1 MLNTLNQLQSS
12 ALSDKLLHFTQNF
25 ETYIWDLENILQ
37 KPKSWDISFVDFDE
51 TLYSRIPQFKKDKR
65 FVECRGQA
73 GIDLVYKEIWK
84 DVFLKDYYHPAWV
97 VKEILSRTDVILT
110 AGIDDLQRWK
120 LEYSGIDKEALV
132 VAEHKQKPKAV
143 LEYVLKN
150 IKNIPETITFIDD
163 KSFDLSEEF
172 GLLSD
177 ILQTKIILENI
188 YLKPENPIEV
198 DHIDKKI
205 FEKWKELV
213 LS

>member
-1 MLNTLNQLQSS
+1 MLNTLNQPQSS

-65 FVECRGQA
+65 FVERRGQA

-84 DVFLKDYYHPAWV
+84 DVFLKNYYNPAWV

-143 LEYVLKN
+143 LENILKN

-163 KSFDLSEEF
+163 KAFDLSEEF

-205 FEKWKELV
+205 FEKRKVLV

>member
-65 FVECRGQA
+65 FVERRGQA

-143 LEYVLKN
+143 LKN

-163 KSFDLSEEF
+163 KAFDLSEEF

>member
-1 MLNTLNQLQSS
+1 M
-12 ALSDKLLHFTQNF
+12 
-25 ETYIWDLENILQ
+25 ENILQ

-65 FVECRGQA
+65 FVERRGQA

-143 LEYVLKN
+143 LEYVLEN

-163 KSFDLSEEF
+163 KAFDLSEEF

>member
-1 MLNTLNQLQSS
+1 MGKNN
-12 ALSDKLLHFTQNF
+12 
-25 ETYIWDLENILQ
+25 
-37 KPKSWDISFVDFDE
+37 
-51 TLYSRIPQFKKDKR
+51 
-65 FVECRGQA
+65 
-73 GIDLVYKEIWK
+73 
-84 DVFLKDYYHPAWV
+84 YH
-97 VKEILSRTDVILT
+97 
-110 AGIDDLQRWK
+110 
-120 LEYSGIDKEALV
+120 
-132 VAEHKQKPKAV
+132 
-143 LEYVLKN
+143 LKN

-163 KSFDLSEEF
+163 KAFDLSEEF

>member
-1 MLNTLNQLQSS
+1 MLNTSNQSQNSV
-12 ALSDKLLHFTQNF
+12 LSDKLFHFTKDF
-25 ETYIWDLENILQ
+25 ETYIWYLKNILQ

-65 FVECRGQA
+65 FVERRWQA
-73 GIDLVYKEIWK
+73 WIDLVYKEIWK
-84 DVFLKDYYHPAWV
+84 DIFLKDYYNPDWV
-97 VKEILSRTDVILT
+97 VKDVLSRTDVILT

-143 LEYVLKN
+143 LKYVLKSL
-150 IKNIPETITFIDD
+150 KNIPENITFIDD
-163 KSFDLSEEF
+163 KAFDLSEEF
-172 GLLSD
+172 RLLSD

-188 YLKPENPIEV
+188 HLDPENPTEV